1 MSRVE
6 RRLRR
11 RRRRRGVLV
20 MGALL
25 AVVGMVVFQALQWSA
40 AREKKA
46 IPPGQEVTI
55 TVSSGQSSVEIG
67 RALREAGVVDSVNRF
82 RDVAEERGLDS
93 LLKPGEYKLVT
104 GMSIDAVLEI
114 LAKGPSTGIP
124 LTIPEG
130 YTVAQIVD
138 KLAATDQFTKAEVTK
153 ALKSKDL
160 IVPLRPKGVTSLEG
174 LLFPDTYGIEEDDT
188 AVGVIQ
194 DMAEQLEVV
203 LSRYQLSTA
212 PQGLNAYQLLIVA
225 SMIEREAKV
234 DADRPKIAAVIYNR
248 LAAGKRL
255 EIDATVEYAVG
266 HAKLTAKDLQSH
278 LAVQHLHQRRP
289 AADPDRRPRR
299 GRDQGRPPA
308 GRRRLD
314 LLRARQQG
322 RRARLHQQLPGV
334 PAPQGRGQG
343 QGPALAVPVAA
354 VRARGLVAGRGV
366 VVAVPVAA
374 ESVCREAD
382 GGPGRCGPGG

>member
-1 MSRVE
+1 VSRVE

-82 RDVAEERGLDS
+82 RDVAEERGLDN

-114 LAKGPSTGIP
+114 LAKGPSTGTP

-130 YTVAQIVD
+130 FTVAQIVE

-153 ALKSKDL
+153 ALTSKDL

-188 AVGVIQ
+188 AVGVLQ

-248 LAAGKRL
+248 LAAGKPL

-266 HAKLTAKDLQSH
+266 HSKLTAKDLQSTS
-278 LAVQHLHQRRP
+278 LYNTYVRDGLP
-289 AADPDRRPRR
+289 PTPIAA
-299 GRDQGRPPA
+299 
-308 GRRRLD
+308 
-314 LLRARQQG
+314 
-322 RRARLHQQLPGV
+322 PGE
-334 PAPQGRGQG
+334 AAIKA
-343 QGPALAVPVAA
+343 ALQP
-354 VRARGLVAGRGV
+354 
-366 VVAVPVAA
+366 
-374 ESVCREAD
+374 AD
-382 GGPGRCGPGG
+382 GDWIYYVLASKDGEHAFTSSYQEFLRLKSEAKAKGLL